1 MECTLK
7 SLKFRNFK
15 KFTQFNIEFD
25 EQLTNIQGENA
36 SGKTSILDGFN
47 WLLFGKNSESKTDFN
62 FKPLDKQMRVIPKL
76 ETEVEGVLVING
88 EKVTLRRVNLEKW
101 TKKRN
106 SAKEEFTG
114 NTEEFYI
121 NEVPKSKSEYQSF
134 IAENFQGEEF
144 RMVTDIRYFNE
155 ILTWQKRREILIKH
169 LGNVTYQ
176 SVLSP
181 KYPFVQ
187 ELYTKNSEGTFAVT
201 LDDQKKIIK
210 AKMQKCIEGIESIPV
225 RVDELNRQLKELPNL
240 DSLNEKKATINAEIE
255 RLNGLINS
263 KVLALEE
270 KNKSIREAQERKNKL
285 KFDIQAAQ
293 SELSRKHQLK
303 INEQKASI
311 DNLRWELNQKQAEL
325 TRTESAIN
333 THESTIERLKGQ
345 VSNFRLDYK
354 KQEDLRFNEDL
365 KCNSCGQNLPSDNVA
380 QLKTTFN
387 QNKVNQMNSIVK
399 QANDLKAQIEAE
411 QKTKLDL
418 ESQIP
423 NIKLSIQS
431 LSGQIS
437 ESENREQE
445 QAPIT
450 SPEIEALLTE
460 YNAINVDE
468 IEQPDNAETKSK
480 IQELKNDLDLIQNDI
495 ASHTNNNAINKRIE
509 ELNEQNEAT
518 IQELDVLENQEFQI
532 RSFLNEFISKV
543 ESSINAHFSNVEFK
557 MFEMQVNGELK
568 PICVATV
575 NGVPYQDVNTA
586 GKVNASLD
594 VIKTLQTAFSIN
606 APIFIDNRESVSD
619 IVPMQSQII
628 NLIVKSGAKL
638 SIQ

>member
-15 KFTQFNIEFD
+15 KFTQFDIEFD
-25 EQLTNIQGENA
+25 EQLTNIHGENA

-76 ETEVEGVLVING
+76 QTEVEGVLLING

-134 IAENFQGEEF
+134 VAENFQGEEF

-176 SVLSP
+176 SVISP

-187 ELYTKNSEGTFAVT
+187 ELYSKNSEGTFAVT

-210 AKMQKCIEGIESIPV
+210 AKIKKCVEGIESIPV
-225 RVDELNRQLKELPNL
+225 RVDELNRQLKELPSL
-240 DSLNEKKATINAEIE
+240 DSLNEKKAIINTEIE

-263 KVLALEE
+263 EVLALEE

-285 KFDIQAAQ
+285 KFDVQALQ

-311 DNLRWELNQKQAEL
+311 DNLRWELNQKQTEL

-333 THESTIERLKGQ
+333 AHESTIERLKGQ
-345 VSNFRLDYK
+345 VSNFRLEYK
-354 KQEDLRFNEDL
+354 KQEDLAFNEDL

-399 QANDLKAQIEAE
+399 QANDLKSQIEAE
-411 QKTKLDL
+411 QKTKSDL

-423 NIKLSIQS
+423 NIKLSIQT

-437 ESENREQE
+437 ESENKDQE
-445 QAPIT
+445 QAPTT

-460 YNAINVDE
+460 YNSINVEE

-480 IQELKNDLDLIQNDI
+480 IKELKNELDLIQYDI

-619 IVPMQSQII
+619 IVPMSSQII
-628 NLIVKSGAKL
+628 NLIVKAGASL